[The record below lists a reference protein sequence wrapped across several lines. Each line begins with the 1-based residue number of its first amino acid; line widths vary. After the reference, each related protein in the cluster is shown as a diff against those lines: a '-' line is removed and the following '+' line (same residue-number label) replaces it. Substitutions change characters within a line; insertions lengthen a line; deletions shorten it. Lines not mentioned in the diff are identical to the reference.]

1 VGDAVLQ
8 APLTYRGAPLEGADD
23 HLITTMEH
31 TVLGR
36 RWIYDGC
43 GDPVWAAVT
52 ASAAL
57 TGGREADLEVE
68 QDGERKVFRS
78 RTSAQGSGGAG
89 ATAQVSVGAT
99 GTPSPRDEGATT
111 VVTAGPYEIIVAR
124 IAGTDLGE
132 GATVTV
138 GPREGDPFVA
148 VRVRATRG
156 DG

>member
-1 VGDAVLQ
+1 
-8 APLTYRGAPLEGADD
+8 
-23 HLITTMEH
+23 M
-31 TVLGR
+31 LGR

-52 ASAAL
+52 VTAAL

-68 QDGERKVFRS
+68 QDGEKKVFRS
-78 RTSAQGSGGAG
+78 RTSAQGSGAAG
-89 ATAQVSVGAT
+89 ATGQAGVAAI
-99 GTPSPRDEGATT
+99 GTPSPRDDGGTT
-111 VVTAGPYEIIVAR
+111 VVTAGPYEIAVAR
-124 IAGTDLGE
+124 VAGADLGDGE
-132 GATVTV
+132 TITV